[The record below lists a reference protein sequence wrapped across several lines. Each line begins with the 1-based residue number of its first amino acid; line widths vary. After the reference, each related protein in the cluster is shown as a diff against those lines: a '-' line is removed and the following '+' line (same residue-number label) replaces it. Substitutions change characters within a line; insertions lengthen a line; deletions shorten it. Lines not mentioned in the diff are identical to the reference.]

1 MQILSKGIE
10 FDFPLCKE
18 LKIDWKL
25 PKNNFQFFSS
35 SEKLKIELNIAQNQF
50 SFFEIIANMTKPIWT
65 FLYTDDKTVK
75 PVVFNF
81 QVAIENCQ

>member
-50 SFFEIIANMTKPIWT
+50 SFFWNYCK
-65 FLYTDDKTVK
+65 YDKTDMD
-75 PVVFNF
+75 VF
-81 QVAIENCQ
+81 VHGW